1 MATGNAP
8 HRPSQRDAALE
19 SALGVL
25 REGGSVSLASAAH
38 AAGLSKP
45 GLMYHFP
52 TKAALVAAMIDHL
65 IDGYEQQ
72 LTELLPGGTV
82 APTAAE
88 RLVAYLRWSLN
99 TDHDAADLV
108 MLSDPKLR
116 ERMIRRWAERLRA
129 WIEVPSELPAE
140 RRARLHALRFVADG
154 CWFADATDVLPL
166 TPDERPALLAAALE
180 LLGGDHT

>member
-1 MATGNAP
+1 MKT
-8 HRPSQRDAALE
+8 RPSQREAALD

-25 REGGSVSLASAAH
+25 RDGGAVSLESAAR

-52 TKAALVAAMIDHL
+52 TKEALVAGMIDHL
-65 IDGYEQQ
+65 IDGHEQQ
-72 LTELLPGGTV
+72 LIALLPGGAV
-82 APTAAE
+82 GPTE

-99 TDHDAADLV
+99 SDHDAADLV

-116 ERMIRRWAERLRA
+116 ERMIVRWAERLRV
-129 WIEVPSELPAE
+129 WIDVPRDLPAE
-140 RRARLHALRFVADG
+140 QRARLHAIRFIADG

-166 TPDERPALLAAALE
+166 DADERPAVLAAALE
-180 LLGGDHT
+180 LL